1 MKFFWDESK
10 NRANK
15 RKHNV
20 SFEESQELFRSGNY
34 VEIFDVEHSVLE
46 ARFFAIGPIA
56 RGLIVVVWT
65 EGQEDEIRI
74 ISARTATKVERQL
87 YKSYM
92 ENWQ

>member
-1 MKFFWDESK
+1 MRFFWDEAK
-10 NRANK
+10 NHANK
-15 RKHNV
+15 SKHNI
-20 SFEESQELFRSGNY
+20 SFEEAQELFRSGDY
-34 VEIFDVEHSVLE
+34 AEIFDAEHSVDE
-46 ARFFAIGPIA
+46 ERFIAIGPIA

-65 EGQEDEIRI
+65 EGEEDEIRI